1 MIRFVHRILDFAAA
15 AGSVAVTAH
24 PAAALAHLGHPR
36 PPRPTRARRRSTA
49 PQPGPRR
56 HAPER
61 LTWLE
66 WAGDPGSRRA
76 SAIDVTLAA
85 RSGLVPSTGPS
96 SRERHTA
103 RESDRGTAS
112 GGGVE
117 AAGAVP

>member
-36 PPRPTRARRRSTA
+36 PPRPTRARRRST

-66 WAGDPGSRRA
+66 WAGGAGSRRV
-76 SAIDVTLAA
+76 SAIDATVEAF
-85 RSGLVPSTGPS
+85 SGLDPSTGSS
-96 SRERHTA
+96 SRERHAA